1 MIKRDYWIKQIHE
14 LWKLR
19 SIIWLS
25 GVRRV
30 GKTYLCQSLPGV
42 IYLDCELPSVRR
54 QVEDPESF
62 LSEHNGTTIVL
73 DEIHRL
79 AEPSQLLKI
88 AADHY
93 PDTKIIATGS
103 SSLGATAKFKDTL
116 TGRKLELWLTPMIS
130 KDLEDFGKKSI
141 KKRLLNGGLPP
152 FFLMEKSWEK
162 GYEEWIEAYWAKDI
176 LELFRL
182 ERRYSF
188 LKFMELLFIQSGRIF
203 EATSFTAPCEIS
215 RPTVH
220 NYLSVLEATY
230 VFHIIRPF
238 NTHRP
243 NEIVSAPKVYAFD
256 TGFVCHYKEWSDLR
270 NEDLG
275 YLWEH
280 YVLNE
285 VSGRLQTRDIYYW
298 RDKRGHEIDFIMK
311 TKSKEV
317 VSIECKWKSDG
328 FDSANLKSFRAQYK
342 NGRNYVVSSDVDS
355 SFTRKYGEIS
365 VRYVGLN
372 ELINELTGTS
382 K

>member
-1 MIKRDYWIKQIHE
+1 MIKRNFWIQQVQE
-14 LWKLR
+14 LWKHR

-25 GVRRV
+25 GVRRS
-30 GKTYLCQSLPGV
+30 GKTYLCKSLVGAV
-42 IYLDCELPSVRR
+42 YLDCELPSVRK
-54 QVEDPESF
+54 QLEDPESF
-62 LSEHNGTTIVL
+62 LGEHKGKKIVL

-93 PDTKIIATGS
+93 PDIKIIATGS

-130 KDLEDFGKKSI
+130 EDLENFGNKSL

-152 FFLMEKSWEK
+152 FFLMEKPWEK

-188 LKFMELLFIQSGRIF
+188 LKFMELLFIQSGQIF

-215 RPTVH
+215 RPTVQ

-230 VFHIIRPF
+230 VFHIVRPY
-238 NTHRP
+238 NTHKP
-243 NEIVSAPKVYAFD
+243 NEIIAAPKVYAFD
-256 TGFVCHYKEWSDLR
+256 TGFVCHYKQWTELR

-285 VSGRLQTRDIYYW
+285 IFGRLQTWDILYW
-298 RDKRGHEIDFIMK
+298 RDKRGHEIDFVIK
-311 TKSKEV
+311 TKSKAV
-317 VSIECKWKSDG
+317 ISIECKWKSDG
-328 FDSANLKSFRAQYK
+328 FDPVNLKSFRAQYEQ
-342 NGRNYVVSSDVDS
+342 GANYVVSSDITA
-355 SFTRKYGEIS
+355 SFIRKYGNIT
-365 VRYVGLN
+365 VKYVNLN
-372 ELINELTGTS
+372 QLINELIEI
-382 K
+382 KI